1 MKKCMKCGKE
11 LKDDQNFCDNC
22 GYRIENSSSTSNTQF
37 INNQIHKKIKAVL
50 LPLSLLLS

>member
-22 GYRIENSSSTSNTQF
+22 GYRIENSSSTSDTQF
-37 INNQIHKKIKAVL
+37 TNNQIPKKIKAVL